1 MYVIIW
7 EYQVKK
13 DRTADF
19 EQIYHSNGAWAELF
33 RAGNGFIST
42 ELIRDEIHHQ
52 RYVTIDRWDS
62 AKDYEAFCEQYKEE
76 YETLD
81 SQCLVLTKHETL
93 LGKWESV
100 THETR

>member
-1 MYVIIW
+1 MYLIIW
-7 EYQVKK
+7 EYQVKA

-33 RAGNGFIST
+33 RKDEGHLGT
-42 ELIRDEIHHQ
+42 KLLRDLDHAQ
-52 RYVTIDRWDS
+52 RCITIDRWDS
-62 AKDYEAFCEQYKEE
+62 AKDYEAFCEQHKEE

-81 SQCLVLTKHETL
+81 SQCSLLTKHESL